1 MTIEGSFLL
10 WPPIKLNQMNAINQ
24 NLYNDLEKI
33 IFGEN
38 KDEFKDFLT
47 KVDPTKLNFFFLIQL
62 FCNGAYVAKMRV
74 LDLAKLMDPKEY
86 DYDALLYVCNID
98 SRATENVNALIQL
111 MPEEKKVTH
120 KIVALLR

>member
-1 MTIEGSFLL
+1 
-10 WPPIKLNQMNAINQ
+10 MNP
-24 NLYNDLEKI
+24 NLK
-33 IFGEN
+33 G
-38 KDEFKDFLT
+38 
-47 KVDPTKLNFFFLIQL
+47 NF
-62 FCNGAYVAKMRV
+62 
-74 LDLAKLMDPKEY
+74 

>member
-1 MTIEGSFLL
+1 
-10 WPPIKLNQMNAINQ
+10 MNAINQ

-33 IFGEN
+33 IFGGN

-62 FCNGAYVAKMRV
+62 FCNGAYEAKMRV